1 MPVCFSMVLSVGAVR
16 NFVEV
21 SGVVFPI
28 ICSDRLDMVCAR
40 VELFD
45 RSIDTLAISFCLD
58 VTWEN

>member
-1 MPVCFSMVLSVGAVR
+1 MVLSVGAVR